1 MGRISKLFTKSKK
14 VTLSDVASP
23 KPSRAASRA
32 VKSALVR
39 AHKDQQNISK
49 RAQALRAN

>member
-1 MGRISKLFTKSKK
+1 MERISKLFTKSKK

-32 VKSALVR
+32 VKDALVR
-39 AHKDQQNISK
+39 AHKDQQIISK
-49 RAQALRAN
+49 KAQALRAN

>member
-1 MGRISKLFTKSKK
+1 MEKITKFFTKKK

-32 VKSALVR
+32 VKGALVR
-39 AHKDQQNISK
+39 AHKDQLK
-49 RAQALRAN
+49 VTRRARELRAS